1 MRYSTGVVLVVLA
14 GVLWSV
20 QGLIIRNIED
30 AGTWAVLFW
39 RSVGMVPVL
48 LAFIAWNS
56 GGQVLQRLR
65 GVGWAGVIGG
75 LGLVLAFGG
84 AIYALQTTS
93 VAMAVFLFSAS
104 PFFAAVLG
112 WLILRENVR
121 NATWAAIGLAA
132 VGILLMVRE
141 GFALGAMAGNAAAL
155 ISALGFASFTITLRW
170 GKLADM
176 MPAVVLGGVFSM
188 IAGAIVAFTIGEPL
202 AVPLDDIVI
211 AAAMGAVTLVG
222 GMVLYTLG
230 SRVIPAAELTLLS
243 LIEVMLAPIWVWAAL
258 GETASTGTLV
268 GGAVLMLAVSLNAL
282 SGIRRKPAVA
292 PMA

>member
-20 QGLIIRNIED
+20 QGLIIRNIDD

-48 LAFIAWNS
+48 LGFIAWNS

-84 AIYALQTTS
+84 AIYAFQTTS

-121 NATWAAIGLAA
+121 SATWAAISLAT

-141 GFALGAMAGNAAAL
+141 GLALGAMAGNVAAL

-188 IAGAIVAFTIGEPL
+188 IAGAIVAFTIGQPL
-202 AVPLDDIVI
+202 AVPLDDIAI
-211 AAAMGAVTLVG
+211 SAAMGAVTLAG